1 MKIGFFF
8 ETKPIDGGMHQYAIT
23 MLKILYNYELVN
35 DYVVFHSGTA
45 PKEIKENDR
54 WKFVQLQSC
63 NNQSPS
69 SNFYKTIFRKIK
81 STLKPAFQSFY
92 TIRKILHYVYN
103 LPLRA
108 NIERHNLDFMIYPTP
123 TSKSFLTGIPYITTI
138 HDLQHR
144 IQPWFPEVSENGI
157 WYEREYRYRNIIKTA
172 EMMFVDS
179 EIGKEDVVNFYNADS
194 DKLVV
199 LPTLAQMNYLTDTH
213 INSKDV
219 LKKYNLNSNYI
230 FYPAQFWKHKNHK
243 VIVQA
248 LNLLNSK
255 YKIRLTSV
263 FTGSKQGEYDNV
275 INFAKNLQVMGQVV
289 CLGYVPDED
298 LRGLYESAL
307 ALVMPTYFGPTNVPV
322 YEAWSAGCPVISSDI
337 RGIREQ
343 VNDAGLLVTPTSSA
357 QLADAIYK
365 LIKNKELR
373 QNLVSRGYEKS
384 DAYTEKG
391 FANILLTAIESL
403 ENKMAIA

>member
-1 MKIGFFF
+1 VRIGFFF
-8 ETKPIDGGMHQYAIT
+8 ETKPTDGGMHQYAIT

-35 DYVVFHSGTA
+35 DYVVFHSGAA

-63 NNQSPS
+63 DSQGCS
-69 SNFYKTIFRKIK
+69 SNFYKRVFQKTK

-108 NIERHNLDFMIYPTP
+108 NIKKHNLDFMIYPAP

-144 IQPWFPEVSENGI
+144 IHPELLEAPQNQI
-157 WYEREYRYRNIIKTA
+157 WREREYRYKNIVKTA
-172 EMMFVDS
+172 KVIFVDS
-179 EIGKEDVVNFYNADS
+179 EVGREDVESLYRAGAG
-194 DKLVV
+194 KLVI
-199 LPTLAQMNYLTDTH
+199 LPTLPQMNCLVTTH
-213 INSKDV
+213 TNSEDV

-255 YKIRLTSV
+255 YKIKLASV

-275 INFAKNLQVMGQVV
+275 IDLAENLQVMDQVV

-322 YEAWSAGCPVISSDI
+322 YEAWSAGCPVITSDI

-343 VNDAGLLVTPTSSA
+343 VNGAGLLVRPGSPA
-357 QLADAIYK
+357 QLADAIYN
-365 LIKNKELR
+365 LVSDKELR
-373 QNLVSRGYEKS
+373 ENLISKGREKL
-384 DAYTEKG
+384 DAYTERD
-391 FANILLTAIESL
+391 FANILLSTIESL